1 MSEETKKP
9 SLAAR
14 AGGAFGK
21 VKRKVIPVRTVVLQK
36 KSQAIS
42 SIKREASNYAA
53 ARREE
58 ERIKQERV
66 RHVRG
71 IVREENRVAEEAY
84 LQGGGKGSNS
94 RIISRTGWRISLS
107 AQGRS
112 KEACILGPFVQPD
125 GDLGILAPSPKP
137 TPGKK
142 KAAPRVERPSMLNG
156 SKSEAENPRSWP
168 SWVPA
173 RRKRAVAMN
182 SFRKLLGEVP

>member
-1 MSEETKKP
+1 MSEEPKKP

-84 LQGGGKGSNS
+84 LQGRRKGIQQSYYQAGRAGAS
-94 RIISRTGWRISLS
+94 AYRPKAAPRKPSYSVPSYSLM
-107 AQGRS
+107 
-112 KEACILGPFVQPD
+112 
-125 GDLGILAPSPKP
+125 GDLGILAPSPSPKGK
-137 TPGKK
+137 PGKK
-142 KAAPRVERPSMLNG
+142 KAAVQAQRPSMLNG
-156 SKSEAENPRSWP
+156 LQIGGGESE
-168 SWVPA
+168 
-173 RRKRAVAMN
+173 
-182 SFRKLLGEVP
+182 LLGYMGPRKQKEGLWL

>member
-1 MSEETKKP
+1 MSEEPKKP
-9 SLAAR
+9 SLASR

-21 VKRKVIPVRTVVLQK
+21 VKKRVIPVRNVVIQK

-58 ERIKQERV
+58 ERIKQERA

-84 LQGGGKGSNS
+84 LQGRRKGIQQSYYQAGRAGAS
-94 RIISRTGWRISLS
+94 AYRPRAAPRKPAYSVPSYSLM
-107 AQGRS
+107 
-112 KEACILGPFVQPD
+112 

-142 KAAPRVERPSMLNG
+142 KAAPRAERPSMLNG
-156 SKSEAENPRSWP
+156 LQIGGGESEVLAFMGPRKTKEGLW
-168 SWVPA
+168 
-173 RRKRAVAMN
+173 
-182 SFRKLLGEVP
+182 L